1 MKPNSTSTVA
11 DKVAALM
18 PRQGRY
24 GSCFALASLTLVL
37 PSEPR
42 DNLKIALSD
51 KLCANTAEISALFGV
66 SPQNTPRIP
75 PEYPTVKNRKGAA
88 ICKKIGSPAYDTW
101 IEALVKLNDTY
112 IGSKPYN
119 AVDLIDKAYS
129 RTLEDLCCWIFA
141 FFLTLVII
149 VYNWK

>member
-1 MKPNSTSTVA
+1 MITS
-11 DKVAALM
+11 KSRYLINYALI
-18 PRQGRY
+18 PLKFPLFS
-24 GSCFALASLTLVL
+24 GSL
-37 PSEPR
+37 
-42 DNLKIALSD
+42 
-51 KLCANTAEISALFGV
+51 
-66 SPQNTPRIP
+66 PRIP

-129 RTLEDLCCWIFA
+129 RTLEDLCSWIYRNQA
-141 FFLTLVII
+141 HKSKKTV
-149 VYNWK
+149 KKTAKRKK